1 MANITQTEW
10 TPLPALLDDLADAGF
25 VKFRTRLSDAGHPAI
40 RQGHGCVFRFI
51 DEEGSRLTEL
61 AESSGLTKQAVG
73 EVVADLERLGY
84 VERAPDPEDGRAKLI
99 KLTALG
105 GDAHATALRIFEEIE
120 REWAER
126 FGADRLEAMRELLEE
141 ARAGDEGARV
151 LPFRPPSTP
160 RTPPA

>member
-1 MANITQTEW
+1 VTNLTQTW

-25 VKFRTRLSDAGHPAI
+25 ADFHQRLNEAGHPSI

-51 DEEGSRLTEL
+51 HEEGSRLTEL
-61 AESSGLTKQAVG
+61 AERSGLTKQAVG
-73 EVVADLERLGY
+73 EVVADLEELGY
-84 VERAPDPEDGRAKLI
+84 VERAPDPDDGRAKLI
-99 KLTALG
+99 KLTAHG
-105 GDAHATALRIFEEIE
+105 GEARQIAVSIFAEIE

-126 FGADRLEAMRELLEE
+126 FGPERIAAMRELLED
-141 ARAGDEGARV
+141 ARAGDGEARV

>member
-1 MANITQTEW
+1 VTEITQTW

-25 VKFRTRLSDAGHPAI
+25 ASFHPRLNEAGHPSI

-51 DEEGSRLTEL
+51 DEDGSRLTEL

-73 EVVADLERLGY
+73 EVVADLEQLGY
-84 VERAPDPEDGRAKLI
+84 VERAPDPIDGRAKLI
-99 KLTALG
+99 KLTESG
-105 GDAHATALRIFEEIE
+105 GEAREAAIEIFGEIE

-126 FGADRLEAMRELLEE
+126 FGAERVAAMRELLEE
-141 ARAGDEGARV
+141 MRAERDGRRDQ
-151 LPFRPPSTP
+151 PFRPPSTP